1 MANIPLSTPTGAPSC
16 GIVAYVKTTPAYYFE
31 SSGTKNTFEACSA
44 LCKADSKCLSFGYG
58 EANCML
64 FDVTA

>member
-1 MANIPLSTPTGAPSC
+1 
-16 GIVAYVKTTPAYYFE
+16 VAYVKTTPAYYFE
-31 SSGTKNTFEACSA
+31 SSGTKNTFSACQA

-64 FDVTA
+64 FDVYAYVSPLDPAT